1 MVAQPITDGTDDV
14 KRLLLCGA
22 ALVASLAHAMDGPGA
37 DTQLRALIEAAQREP
52 QRKGGGDKQ
61 KVADFYASY
70 MDVERI
76 ERLGYRPLIGE
87 LQRIRQLRD
96 RRGLPHTIAHLSQI
110 GVPMPYAIDVAPDA
124 TGNSTMARIV
134 PGPLGLVDPEA
145 YFATATAQKT
155 LAKYGQH
162 IETILTLG
170 GTRDAAASAHA
181 ALALETRLA
190 QLQRAPSVTPDPG
203 KAPHDLASTGPT
215 QQHTI
220 AIDQLG
226 ATAPGYDWAG
236 ALGAAGIAAKSGSVL
251 VVRPDYLAGVA
262 RLAADADLASWK
274 AYLEWQL
281 LRSFAPY
288 LSQAF
293 VSAEADFHTTATGS
307 APKPAARWERGVRLV
322 AEALPDLLDSLALA
336 PAAASTPGSVRD
348 TNALAVSPLELVG
361 NVMRVRQLN
370 TARLLAR
377 IGKPLN
383 ADAPAGQASGK

>member
-1 MVAQPITDGTDDV
+1 M

-61 KVADFYASY
+61 KVVDFYASY
-70 MDVERI
+70 MDVGRI

-96 RRGLPHTIAHLSQI
+96 RRGLPHTIAHLSQL

-124 TGNSTMARIV
+124 AGKRTMARIV
-134 PGPLGLVDPEA
+134 PGPLGLGDPEA
-145 YFATATAQKT
+145 YFATASAQAL
-155 LAKYGQH
+155 LAKYGQQ
-162 IETILTLG
+162 IEKILALG
-170 GTRDAAASAHA
+170 GVRDPAASAQA
-181 ALALETRLA
+181 ALALETKLA
-190 QLQRAPSVTPDPG
+190 QLQRVPTAIPAPG
-203 KAPHDLASTGPT
+203 QAPQGLATAGPA
-215 QQHTI
+215 QQQTI
-220 AIDQLG
+220 AIDKLG
-226 ATAPGYDWAG
+226 ASAPGYDWAG
-236 ALGAAGIAAKSGSVL
+236 ALGAAGIAAKSDSVL
-251 VVRPDYLAGVA
+251 VARPDYLAGVA

-293 VSAEADFHTTATGS
+293 VSADADFDATAHGG
-307 APKPAARWERGVRLV
+307 APQQAARWERGVRLV
-322 AEALPDLLDSLALA
+322 ADALPDLLDTLAVA
-336 PAAASTPGSVRD
+336 PAAASTPGTVRD

-377 IGKPLN
+377 IGKPLD
-383 ADAPAGQASGK
+383 ADAPAGKASGK